1 MKASEKSIINP
12 NYYYLIIPDTEIKAK
27 TFNTVFF
34 ELPKFNNTNIN
45 FRIIQA
51 SKPYTIEKNIPKLD
65 SNIFINPNS
74 NNVKKIPSYTEEINP
89 DNGYL
94 IKNGIIQNTT
104 DNILTITTEN
114 LNYKASQTYAIIVEF
129 WINNK

>member
-1 MKASEKSIINP
+1 MKLSFDFIKTCGEV
-12 NYYYLIIPDTEIKAK
+12 TFEIFKLVS
-27 TFNTVFF
+27 NT
-34 ELPKFNNTNIN
+34 
-45 FRIIQA
+45 
-51 SKPYTIEKNIPKLD
+51 
-65 SNIFINPNS
+65 FINPNS

>member
-1 MKASEKSIINP
+1 MGILTGIG
-12 NYYYLIIPDTEIKAK
+12 YYFYK
-27 TFNTVFF
+27 N
-34 ELPKFNNTNIN
+34 
-45 FRIIQA
+45 
-51 SKPYTIEKNIPKLD
+51 SKGLQTGCACGQKCPYQTLD
-65 SNIFINPNS
+65 SKAYADILAN
-74 NNVKKIPSYTEEINP
+74 KKIPSYTEEINP